1 MTSDPHYLEL
11 VEIARRIH
19 AKEFSSVEATK
30 AQLDRIG
37 TVDKK
42 LLSYALLTP
51 EAALSQARDA
61 DAEINKGRIKGPL
74 HGVPIAVKDLCFTK
88 GVVTTGGMKI
98 FKDFKPAHDAT
109 VVRRLRDAGAVILGK
124 LQTTEGAYADHHP
137 EVKAPL
143 NPWNAAH

>member
-19 AKEFSSVEATK
+19 AKEISSVEATK

-51 EAALSQARDA
+51 PEQVLFARLAVFAGGVQHREQDRHATGLIHLALPPEGSTATPEFALSTLLEFGLKYSKGLEGRPARV
-61 DAEINKGRIKGPL
+61 E
-74 HGVPIAVKDLCFTK
+74 
-88 GVVTTGGMKI
+88 
-98 FKDFKPAHDAT
+98 
-109 VVRRLRDAGAVILGK
+109 VRD
-124 LQTTEGAYADHHP
+124 
-137 EVKAPL
+137 
-143 NPWNAAH
+143 